1 MAARRVDGN
10 NTPARPRQ
18 PPARTPQDREDQLV
32 ALAVDLAERQ
42 LMDGSASS
50 QVITLYLKA
59 GSSRERLEKLKMQ
72 HEIELMEVK
81 REAMESA
88 ARVEEMYA
96 EAMRAFSSYAGNEM
110 PELDPG
116 DESY

>member
-1 MAARRVDGN
+1 MAARRVDGSGK
-10 NTPARPRQ
+10 PARPRQ

-42 LMDGSASS
+42 MLDGSASS
-50 QVITLYLKA
+50 QLITHYLKL
-59 GSSRERLEKLKMQ
+59 GSSRERLEQERMR

-96 EAMRAFSSYAGNEM
+96 EAMRAFSSYAGNEV
-110 PELDPG
+110 PELEG
-116 DESY
+116 SDEY